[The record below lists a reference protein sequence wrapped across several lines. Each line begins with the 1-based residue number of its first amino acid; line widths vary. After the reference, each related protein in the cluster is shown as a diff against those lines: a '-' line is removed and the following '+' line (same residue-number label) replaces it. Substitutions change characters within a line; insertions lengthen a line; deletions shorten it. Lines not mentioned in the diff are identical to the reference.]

1 MKYAKIAT
9 LLVALSVLGGCAGLD
24 FGEKGL
30 SYYEPKPYMLVTVN
44 SNCDATGTLVSLP
57 GEKKFVKFKS
67 GYGSADL
74 SVALSN
80 GILTNVNQKTDTQ
93 IPETI
98 TSIASLATA
107 AKLKPSS
114 IDENLGG
121 TKKTPCSASARLYE
135 IVDGKAAE
143 EYSNNFQVD
152 INK

>member
-1 MKYAKIAT
+1 MKYAKVST
-9 LLVALSVLGGCAGLD
+9 LLVASSVLCGCAGLD

-30 SYYEPKPYMLVTVN
+30 SYYEPKPYRLVSVN
-44 SNCDATGTLVSLP
+44 SNCDTTGTLVSLP

-107 AKLKPSS
+107 AKANTKGVELDQKKP
-114 IDENLGG
+114 
-121 TKKTPCSASARLYE
+121 PCSASARLYE
-135 IVDGKAAE
+135 IVDGKVAQQ
-143 EYSNNFQVD
+143 YTNNFQVD